1 MNKQELIHSHI
12 LVAIFCGW
20 ETEKPTNTPIFGVSY
35 PNGYLKIITDDGVDL
50 VSNDDILEELPYATD
65 WNYLMAA
72 WDVFRTQWIE
82 DKDPEIDMEVDK
94 IIQNIEEAINKVDLP
109 LAFKELVRG
118 IEALNKLKLEEHE

>member
-72 WDVFRTQWIE
+72 WDIYKEDEVRDDNIVKMESITKNIRTAILSYN
-82 DKDPEIDMEVDK
+82 ID
-94 IIQNIEEAINKVDLP
+94 

-118 IEALNKLKLEEHE
+118 IEELNKLKLES